1 MIEVQKQV
9 RKFER
14 LKTRLQVRYGPTAPE
29 RSDRV
34 ETISEG
40 GLYINTNDV
49 SKVGTRLLLE
59 IEFPDRVVTQRGE
72 VVWAIQVPE
81 HLRDSLV
88 CGIGIEFVYPGNGW
102 ATFFR
107 GYSATQRARL

>member
-1 MIEVQKQV
+1 MIEVQNQV
-9 RKFER
+9 RRFER
-14 LKTRLQVRYGPTAPE
+14 LKTKLHVRYGPTAPE

-40 GLYINTNDV
+40 GLYINTNETY
-49 SKVGTRLLLE
+49 KVGTRLLLE

-72 VVWAIQVPE
+72 VVWAIQVPQ

-88 CGIGIEFVYPGNGW
+88 CGIGVEFVYPDAEW

-107 GYSATQRARL
+107 QYSASQRVRL

>member
-1 MIEVQKQV
+1 MIEVQNQV
-9 RKFER
+9 RRFER

-40 GLYINTNDV
+40 GLYINTNEIY
-49 SKVGTRLLLE
+49 KVGTRLLLE
-59 IEFPDRVVTQRGE
+59 IDFPDRVVTQRGE

-81 HLRDSLV
+81 HLRRCLV
-88 CGIGIEFVYPGNGW
+88 CGIGIEFVYPDAAW
-102 ATFFR
+102 ATFFER
-107 GYSATQRARL
+107 YSAAQRARL